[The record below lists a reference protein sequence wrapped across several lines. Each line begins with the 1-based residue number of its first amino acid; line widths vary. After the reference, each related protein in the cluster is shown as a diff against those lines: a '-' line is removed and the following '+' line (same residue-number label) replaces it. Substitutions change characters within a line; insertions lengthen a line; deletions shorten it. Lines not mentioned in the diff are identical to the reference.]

1 MVAKDLSGLV
11 IDDHV
16 PLFAVPPCLV
26 GACCRLRR
34 VSGCEASVTETSELC
49 GSIKRLL

>member
-26 GACCRLRR
+26 GACW
-34 VSGCEASVTETSELC
+34 
-49 GSIKRLL
+49 LLPAAPREWV